1 MDHREGPLQVIALR
15 LQGEF
20 RERDSSEIVA
30 TYREIAKHFG
40 LKGPDQGRTKAKR
53 AGWPAEPQNH
63 PADPLRIR
71 VPREAWEGAAR
82 ARERGLSLRS
92 ERRAAREAPSP
103 ARVGEAYAAYEPR
116 ALTSEITALISQLT
130 AAHSILREGIARAE
144 AAAAEARALADQ
156 RAGKLAEAREQLG
169 RTEGEVLALRSQAA
183 ADRDRAEALQAELT
197 AWRTGGP
204 VARAVRAF
212 LHRR

>member
-1 MDHREGPLQVIALR
+1 MHAVALH
-15 LQGEF
+15 LLGEV
-20 RERDSSEIVA
+20 RGGDSGDIVA
-30 TYREIAKHFG
+30 TYREIAEHFG

-82 ARERGLSLRS
+82 ARQRGLSLRS

-103 ARVGEAYAAYEPR
+103 ARVGEAHAAHEPR
-116 ALTSEITALISQLT
+116 ALTSEIPALISQLT
-130 AAHSILREGIARAE
+130 AAHSTLREGIARAE

-156 RAGKLAEAREQLG
+156 RAGELAEVRERLG

-183 ADRDRAEALQAELT
+183 AERDRAEALQAELT